1 MTFLID
7 LLITNAT
14 IITMNPSRQVLENGS
29 LAIHHG
35 RIVDIGPDDELIPK
49 YQAER
54 TILAGRKI
62 VMPGLIDCHG
72 HAGHSMLGIFSTDS
86 LSYWGRAAV
95 KIYFHYCSE
104 DFWYYDGLLGALA
117 RLRYGV
123 TCGISVMGC
132 EPRSDDPVFSANHA
146 KAYAQVGV
154 REVVCT
160 GPRRAPWPHTFGR
173 WQDGKLVEKLV
184 TWEEAMAGTEATL
197 QQCHHAYSDLVRVF
211 VTPFTIVPSLR
222 TWGHSAPDEAY
233 HLTDFDRKQSRAVR
247 ELAAKYQTQIHSD
260 AFGNLIRI
268 AAQDEYALLGADV
281 ILQHCLGITPQECRI
296 LADTKTN
303 VAHSPE
309 GFYEHCPYPELLE
322 LGVNA
327 VISTDGAAPRNSFD
341 LLNAMRK
348 AQFIE
353 AVLHDD
359 IHYLPAGKL
368 LEAITIDAAKA
379 MGWDDEI
386 GSLEVGKKA
395 DVIIINANRAHMTPS
410 HMPVHNVVYHAQ
422 GADVETVIIDGKI
435 ILDEHRVTTVDEE
448 ALLLAADQESQ
459 ETIAR
464 AGLTAFYNQPC
475 WGKAY
480 LTMDRP
486 IDLSPLDYDD

>member
-1 MTFLID
+1 MID
-7 LLITNAT
+7 FLITNAT
-14 IITMNPSRQVLENGS
+14 IITMNPARQVLEDS
-29 LAIHHG
+29 ALAIDQG
-35 RIVDIGPDDELIPK
+35 RIIDIGPDDEVSSKYEVKRLINARHK
-49 YQAER
+49 
-54 TILAGRKI
+54 IL
-62 VMPGLIDCHG
+62 MPGLIDCHG
-72 HAGHSMLGIFSTDS
+72 HAGHSMLGIFSTDT
-86 LSYWGRAAV
+86 LSYWGKAAV

-104 DFWYYDGLLGALA
+104 DFWYYDGLLSALA

-154 REVVCT
+154 REVVCV

-173 WQDGKLVEKLV
+173 WKDGKLVEKQV
-184 TWEEAMAGTEATL
+184 SWEEAMVGTEAVL
-197 QQCHHAYSDLVRVF
+197 QQYHHAYGDLVRVF

-222 TWGHSAPDEAY
+222 TWGHSSPDEAY
-233 HLTDFDRKQSRAVR
+233 QLTDFDRKQARAVR
-247 ELAAKYQTQIHSD
+247 DLASRYQTHIHSD
-260 AFGNLIRI
+260 AFGNLIRL
-268 AAQDEYALLGADV
+268 AAKDEFSLLGSDV

-296 LADTKTN
+296 LAETKTN

-309 GFYEHCPYPELLE
+309 GFYERCPYPELLE
-322 LGVNA
+322 WGVNA
-327 VISTDGAAPRNSFD
+327 VITTDGSAPRNSFD

-348 AQFIE
+348 VQFME

-359 IHYLPAGKL
+359 IHYVPAGKL

-379 MGWDDEI
+379 MGWDNEI
-386 GSLEVGKKA
+386 GSLEIGKKA
-395 DVIIINANRAHMTPS
+395 DVILINSNRAHMTPS

-422 GADVETVIIDGKI
+422 GADVETVIIDGKL
-435 ILDEHRVTTVDEE
+435 ILDDHRVTTVDEE
-448 ALLLAADQESQ
+448 SLLLAADQESK

-464 AGLTAFYNQPC
+464 AGLTNFYNQPC

-480 LTMDRP
+480 LTMDEP
-486 IDLSPLDYDD
+486 LDLSPLDFPD